1 MAIYYVRS
9 TDGNDADSGLTWAL
23 AKATLTGAA
32 AASAAGDTIYV
43 SHVHNETTAGSINPS
58 FTGSLTAG
66 RKVICVNDGAEP
78 PTALATTAVVSAT
91 GSANI
96 TLAIPY
102 GYCYGIT
109 FRAAGDFTCATSSG
123 ETFENCNFIL
133 ITGSGGGSAIRFG
146 FRNILINCGM
156 QFFNPAQN
164 VVFEQN
170 CIVHGGSII
179 SGGAAQTAWSVS
191 VANLLVENF
200 DFTNLDASCELFGG
214 DQETISAKFRNCKMP
229 ASWAGGIYSATLT
242 IGRSRV
248 ELVNCN
254 NADTNYQLW
263 VEDTFGTVKD
273 EIVFV
278 RSGGA
283 TDGTTPLSWEMV
295 STTSAWA
302 FPFRALKTVDFH
314 RWIEDVGSPITVT
327 VEILHDSVT
336 NLQDDEVWL
345 EVQYLGTSGFPLGLS
360 VDDGPSDILATPADQ
375 ATSSATWTTT
385 GMANPNKQKL
395 SVTFTPQEKGP
406 IYAVVHLAKS
416 SYTLYVDPKITVS

>member
-43 SHVHNETTAGSINPS
+43 SHVHNESTAGSIG
-58 FTGSLTAG
+58 FSLTGGLGNG

-78 PTALATTAVVSAT
+78 PTALATTAVISAT

-96 TLAIPY
+96 TISLSN

-109 FRAAGDFTCATSSG
+109 FQAAGDLTCASETAV
-123 ETFENCNFIL
+123 TFENCNFVL

-146 FRNILINCGM
+146 YRTILINPGFKLFDVN
-156 QFFNPAQN
+156 QDI
-164 VVFEQN
+164 VFQPD
-170 CIVHGGSII
+170 CIIRGGSII
-179 SGGAAQTAWSVS
+179 SGGAAQVQFSISVS
-191 VANLLVENF
+191 NLLVENF
-200 DFTNLDASCELFGG
+200 DFSNFNVNGSLFGG
-214 DQETISAKFRNCKMP
+214 DQERISAKFRNCKSP
-229 ASWAGGIYSATLT
+229 ASWVGGIYAVPLT
-242 IGRSRV
+242 IGQSRV
-248 ELVNCN
+248 ELVNFN

-327 VEILHDSVT
+327 VEILHDSAT

-345 EVQYLGTSGFPLGLS
+345 EVQYLGTSGFPLALS
-360 VDDGPSDILATPADQ
+360 IDDGPSDILATPADQ